1 MDNPPQRVF
10 RRGES
15 GNVSS
20 EAEPNHERRYR
31 DAPDQQDNVD
41 AVKSRISALSIGPPS
56 AHVLHPPRVY
66 SVDFAGRLYKHLGKK
81 NICCRRRRDSVL
93 RALESNFFYFFLY
106 ISENAATP

>member
-10 RRGES
+10 RRVDS
-15 GNVSS
+15 SNVSS
-20 EAEPNHERRYR
+20 EAEPNQKRRYR

-93 RALESNFFYFFLY
+93 RALESTFFIFFLY